1 MFERRHNDDEYP
13 TLYRLD
19 RDVVVDTSR
28 LFPASTVRRDELP
41 LWVKSFGLRLEARMP
56 ARQLAW
62 IRRCDGSWLAMVMME
77 AGSGNGQSTLA
88 MQLWLPSDGLTA
100 ERRQ

>member
-1 MFERRHNDDEYP
+1 MFERWHNDDEYP

-56 ARQLAW
+56 ARQPA
-62 IRRCDGSWLAMVMME
+62 
-77 AGSGNGQSTLA
+77 
-88 MQLWLPSDGLTA
+88 
-100 ERRQ
+100 